1 VPSTLDSAPLAEARG
16 QTRPGPPGGALER
29 PSMCQYL
36 EENPRRDLFPP
47 GNLLGQLVR
56 DEILSS

>member
-1 VPSTLDSAPLAEARG
+1 LAEARG